1 MRCRNGY
8 SMVLTMDD
16 VKKPKDVSPSALKA
30 PRMITLSSV
39 DITTRLTFCCA
50 LIIAL
55 MSVGTGIL
63 LWQSHVVRAQANN
76 LKQLDEQFM
85 EVQRVRS
92 LVLSFRDESEQVVR
106 ARNFAR
112 LQQEAPALRNQLND
126 SLRHTQTMFR
136 GIERNNILGPTVFP
150 TLETIQGLLPSQVD
164 SLTALASIGDWEV
177 LTQRVQQPLEPL
189 ENLNAELVR
198 AASRDLQNKC
208 SEVAR
213 QIERAQTQTLF
224 ILPTVSGLTIVIA
237 ALLGF
242 GITQTI
248 TRPLRSLL
256 DGASALASDEFGHHV
271 PVRGRDELAH
281 LSRVFNATT
290 ITLQQFYENL
300 RRSEQELRDVIN
312 AVPAH
317 VWRASPAGEVDFMN
331 ERLQQFIGLS
341 PGDILAWDW
350 QTVLHPDDRAR
361 FVAEWRAAL
370 KDGRGNEGEVRLRR
384 ADGKHRWFLMRNM
397 PLRDGAGNIVRWYGT
412 GVEIED
418 RKRAEQERQRLRQ
431 LEADLAHMNRVSMMG
446 ELTASLAHE
455 INQPITA
462 AAASATACV
471 RWLRRE
477 TPDIVEACA
486 AASKIDSDVRRAA
499 DIIERVRSLYRGD
512 TARREPVNVNEIIQ
526 DMIVLLRDAANRNSI
541 SICTELDLG
550 VPMIAA
556 DRVQLQ
562 QVLMNL
568 MLNGIDAMKDT
579 MGDLT
584 VTSTRTEDDQIL
596 IAVSDSGC
604 GLPTDCSERLFEA
617 FFTTKPQGT
626 GMGLCIS
633 RRIVESHG
641 GRLWA
646 SDNTVRGATFQ
657 ITLPNEAYPRLP
669 SAVRHHPLLSTEI
682 NTRGDSAGTRELPGC

>member
-1 MRCRNGY
+1 
-8 SMVLTMDD
+8 MDD
-16 VKKPKDVSPSALKA
+16 VNRHVNGESPSVKA
-30 PRMITLSSV
+30 ARMIGLISRV
-39 DITTRLTFCCA
+39 DINTRLTLCFV

-63 LWQSHVVRAQANN
+63 LWQSRVMRAQANR
-76 LKQLDEQFM
+76 LKEMDEQFM
-85 EVQRVRS
+85 EVQRVHA
-92 LVLSFRDESEQVVR
+92 LVLSFRNESEELVK
-106 ARNFAR
+106 ARNLAR
-112 LQQEAPALRNQLND
+112 LQQEAPVLRNRLND
-126 SLRHTQTMFR
+126 SLRQTQTVFR
-136 GIERNNILGPTVFP
+136 GIEPNNTLDPTVLP
-150 TLETIQGLLPSQVD
+150 TLETIQGLLPSQID
-164 SLTALASIGDWEV
+164 SLTTLALVADWDA
-177 LTQRVQQPLEPL
+177 LSQRMEQPVETL
-189 ENLNAELVR
+189 ENLSAELVDT
-198 AASRDLQNKC
+198 ASRDLRNKR
-208 SEVAR
+208 SEAAR

-224 ILPTVSGLTIVIA
+224 ILPTVSGLTIVMA

-256 DGASALASDEFGHHV
+256 DGASALASGEFGHHV

-281 LSRVFNATT
+281 LSLVFNQTT
-290 ITLQQFYENL
+290 MKLQDLYENL
-300 RRSEQELRDVIN
+300 RRGEQELRDVIN

-317 VWRASPAGEVDFMN
+317 VWRATPTGEVDFMN

-341 PGDILAWDW
+341 PGDILGWDW

-397 PLRDGAGNIVRWYGT
+397 PLRDGTGNIVRWYGT

-477 TPDIVEACA
+477 TPDIVEASA

-512 TARREPVNVNEIIQ
+512 TAKREPVNVNRIIQ

-541 SICTELDLG
+541 SIRTELDLG
-550 VPMIAA
+550 LPMIAA

-579 MGDLT
+579 RGDLT

-596 IAVSDSGC
+596 ITVSDSGC
-604 GLPTDCSERLFEA
+604 GLPADWSERLFEA

-646 SDNTVRGATFQ
+646 SDNAVRGATFQ
-657 ITLPNEAYPRLP
+657 ITLPREAGPRSP
-669 SAVRHHPLLSTEI
+669 SAVRHHSLLSAEI
-682 NTRGDSAGTRELPGC
+682 NIRGDSAGTKELPGC

>member
-1 MRCRNGY
+1 
-8 SMVLTMDD
+8 MDD
-16 VKKPKDVSPSALKA
+16 ANRHVDGESRSVKAA
-30 PRMITLSSV
+30 RMIGLISRV
-39 DITTRLTFCCA
+39 DIHTRLTLCFV

-63 LWQSHVVRAQANN
+63 LWQSRVMRAQANR
-76 LKQLDEQFM
+76 LKEMDEQFM
-85 EVQRVRS
+85 EVQRVHA
-92 LVLSFRDESEQVVR
+92 LVLSFRNESEQLVK
-106 ARNFAR
+106 ARNLAR
-112 LQQEAPALRNQLND
+112 LQQEAPVLRNRLND
-126 SLRHTQTMFR
+126 SLRQTQTVFR
-136 GIERNNILGPTVFP
+136 GIEPNNTLDPSVLP
-150 TLETIQGLLPSQVD
+150 TLETIQGLLPSQID
-164 SLTALASIGDWEV
+164 SLTTLASVADWDA
-177 LTQRVQQPLEPL
+177 LSQRMEQPVETLESL
-189 ENLNAELVR
+189 SAELVDT
-198 AASRDLQNKC
+198 ASRDLRNKR
-208 SEVAR
+208 SEAAR

-224 ILPTVSGLTIVIA
+224 ILPTVSGLTIVMA

-256 DGASALASDEFGHHV
+256 DGASALASGEFGHHV

-281 LSRVFNATT
+281 LSLVFNQTT
-290 ITLQQFYENL
+290 IKLQDLYENL
-300 RRSEQELRDVIN
+300 RRGEQELRDVIN

-341 PGDILAWDW
+341 PGDILGWDW

-397 PLRDGAGNIVRWYGT
+397 PLRDSAGNIVRWYGT

-477 TPDIVEACA
+477 TPDIVEASA
-486 AASKIDSDVRRAA
+486 AASKIDSDVRRAS

-512 TARREPVNVNEIIQ
+512 TAKREPVNVNEIIQ

-550 VPMIAA
+550 LPMIVA

-579 MGDLT
+579 RGDLT

-604 GLPTDCSERLFEA
+604 GLPADWTERLFEA

-646 SDNTVRGATFQ
+646 TDNAVRGATFQ
-657 ITLPNEAYPRLP
+657 ITLPSEADPRSP
-669 SAVRHHPLLSTEI
+669 STVRHHPLLSAEM
-682 NTRGDSAGTRELPGC
+682 NTRGDSAGTNELPGC

>member
-1 MRCRNGY
+1 
-8 SMVLTMDD
+8 MDD
-16 VKKPKDVSPSALKA
+16 VNRHVDGESPSVKA
-30 PRMITLSSV
+30 ARMIGLISRV
-39 DITTRLTFCCA
+39 DIRTRLTLCFV

-63 LWQSHVVRAQANN
+63 LWQSRVMRAQANR
-76 LKQLDEQFM
+76 LKEMDEQFM
-85 EVQRVRS
+85 EVQRVHA
-92 LVLSFRDESEQVVR
+92 LVLSFRNESEQLVK
-106 ARNFAR
+106 ARNLAR
-112 LQQEAPALRNQLND
+112 LQQEAPVLRNRLND
-126 SLRHTQTMFR
+126 SLRQTQTVFR
-136 GIERNNILGPTVFP
+136 GIEPNNTLDPTVLP
-150 TLETIQGLLPSQVD
+150 TLETIQGLLPSQID
-164 SLTALASIGDWEV
+164 SLITLASAADWDA
-177 LTQRVQQPLEPL
+177 LSQRMEQPVETL
-189 ENLNAELVR
+189 ENLSAELVDT
-198 AASRDLQNKC
+198 ASRDLRNKR
-208 SEVAR
+208 SEAAR
-213 QIERAQTQTLF
+213 QIERAQTQTLL
-224 ILPTVSGLTIVIA
+224 ILPTVSGLTIVMA

-256 DGASALASDEFGHHV
+256 DGASALASGEFGHHV
-271 PVRGRDELAH
+271 PVRGRDELAR
-281 LSRVFNATT
+281 LSQAFNQTT
-290 ITLQQFYENL
+290 MKLQDLYENL
-300 RRSEQELRDVIN
+300 RRGEQELRDVIN
-312 AVPAH
+312 AVPAQ

-341 PGDILAWDW
+341 PGDILGWDW

-397 PLRDGAGNIVRWYGT
+397 PLRDCTGNIVRWYGT

-477 TPDIVEACA
+477 TPDIVEASA

-512 TARREPVNVNEIIQ
+512 TAKREPVNVNEIIQ

-541 SICTELDLG
+541 SIRTELDLG
-550 VPMIAA
+550 LPMIVA
-556 DRVQLQ
+556 DRIQLQ

-579 MGDLT
+579 RGDLT
-584 VTSTRTEDDQIL
+584 VTSTSTEDDQIL

-604 GLPTDCSERLFEA
+604 GLPADWSERLFEA

-646 SDNTVRGATFQ
+646 SENAIRGATFQ
-657 ITLPNEAYPRLP
+657 ITLPSEADPRSP
-669 SAVRHHPLLSTEI
+669 STASHHPLLSAEV
-682 NTRGDSAGTRELPGC
+682 NTRGDSAGTNELPGC

>member
-1 MRCRNGY
+1 
-8 SMVLTMDD
+8 MDD
-16 VKKPKDVSPSALKA
+16 ANRHVDGESRSVKAA
-30 PRMITLSSV
+30 RMIGLISRV
-39 DITTRLTFCCA
+39 DIHTRLTLCFV

-63 LWQSHVVRAQANN
+63 LWQSRVMRAQANR
-76 LKQLDEQFM
+76 LKEMDEQFM
-85 EVQRVRS
+85 EVQRVHA
-92 LVLSFRDESEQVVR
+92 LVLSFRNESEQLVK
-106 ARNFAR
+106 ARNLAR
-112 LQQEAPALRNQLND
+112 LQQEAPALRNRLND
-126 SLRHTQTMFR
+126 SLRQTQTVFR
-136 GIERNNILGPTVFP
+136 GIEPNNTLDPTVLP
-150 TLETIQGLLPSQVD
+150 TLETIQGLLPSQID
-164 SLTALASIGDWEV
+164 SLTTLASVADWDA
-177 LTQRVQQPLEPL
+177 LSQRMEQPVETLESL
-189 ENLNAELVR
+189 SAELVDTT
-198 AASRDLQNKC
+198 SRDLRNKR
-208 SEVAR
+208 SEAAR

-224 ILPTVSGLTIVIA
+224 ILPTVSGLTIVMA

-256 DGASALASDEFGHHV
+256 DGASALASGEFGHHV

-281 LSRVFNATT
+281 LSLVFNQTT
-290 ITLQQFYENL
+290 IKLQDLYENL

-341 PGDILAWDW
+341 PGDILGWDW

-397 PLRDGAGNIVRWYGT
+397 PLRDSAGNIVRWYGT

-477 TPDIVEACA
+477 TPDIVEASA
-486 AASKIDSDVRRAA
+486 AASKIDSDVRRAS

-512 TARREPVNVNEIIQ
+512 TAKREPVNVNEIIQ

-550 VPMIAA
+550 LPMIVA

-579 MGDLT
+579 RGDLT

-604 GLPTDCSERLFEA
+604 GLPADWTERLFEA

-646 SDNTVRGATFQ
+646 TDNAVRGATFQ
-657 ITLPNEAYPRLP
+657 ITLPSEADPRSP
-669 SAVRHHPLLSTEI
+669 STVRHHPLLSAES
-682 NTRGDSAGTRELPGC
+682 NTRGDSAGTNELPGC

>member
-1 MRCRNGY
+1 
-8 SMVLTMDD
+8 MDD
-16 VKKPKDVSPSALKA
+16 VNRHVNGETPSVKA
-30 PRMITLSSV
+30 AGMIGLISRV
-39 DITTRLTFCCA
+39 DIHTRLTLCFV

-63 LWQSHVVRAQANN
+63 LWQSRVMRAQANR
-76 LKQLDEQFM
+76 LKEMDEQFM
-85 EVQRVRS
+85 EVQRVHA
-92 LVLSFRDESEQVVR
+92 LVLSFRNESEQLVK
-106 ARNFAR
+106 ARNLAR
-112 LQQEAPALRNQLND
+112 LQQEAPVLRNRLND
-126 SLRHTQTMFR
+126 SLRQTQTVFR
-136 GIERNNILGPTVFP
+136 GIEPNNTLDPTVLP
-150 TLETIQGLLPSQVD
+150 TLETIQGLLPSQID
-164 SLTALASIGDWEV
+164 SLTTLASVADWDA
-177 LTQRVQQPLEPL
+177 LSQRMEQPVETLESL
-189 ENLNAELVR
+189 SAELVDT
-198 AASRDLQNKC
+198 ASRDLRNKR
-208 SEVAR
+208 SEAAR

-224 ILPTVSGLTIVIA
+224 ILPTVSGLTIVMA

-256 DGASALASDEFGHHV
+256 DGASALASGEFGHHV

-281 LSRVFNATT
+281 LSLVFNQTT
-290 ITLQQFYENL
+290 IKLQDLYENL

-341 PGDILAWDW
+341 PGDILGWDW
-350 QTVLHPDDRAR
+350 QTVLHPDDRTR

-384 ADGKHRWFLMRNM
+384 TDGKHRWFLMRNM

-477 TPDIVEACA
+477 TPDIVEASA

-512 TARREPVNVNEIIQ
+512 TAKREPVNVNEIIQ
-526 DMIVLLRDAANRNSI
+526 DMIVLLRDAANRSSI
-541 SICTELDLG
+541 SIRTELDLG
-550 VPMIAA
+550 LPMIAA

-579 MGDLT
+579 RGDLT

-604 GLPTDCSERLFEA
+604 GLPADWTERLFEA

-646 SDNTVRGATFQ
+646 SDNAVRGATFHV
-657 ITLPNEAYPRLP
+657 TLPNEADPRSP
-669 SAVRHHPLLSTEI
+669 STVSHHPPLSAEM
-682 NTRGDSAGTRELPGC
+682 NTRGDSAGTNELPGC

>member
-1 MRCRNGY
+1 
-8 SMVLTMDD
+8 MDD
-16 VKKPKDVSPSALKA
+16 VKKPVNGESPSVKAARMVALIS
-30 PRMITLSSV
+30 RVNIN
-39 DITTRLTFCCA
+39 TRLTLCFV

-63 LWQSHVVRAQANN
+63 FWQSHLMRTQANR
-76 LKQLDEQFM
+76 LKEMDEQFM
-85 EVQRVRS
+85 EVQRVHA
-92 LVLSFRDESEQVVR
+92 LVLSFRNESQQLVK
-106 ARNFAR
+106 ARNLAR
-112 LQQEAPALRNQLND
+112 LQQEAPALRNRLND
-126 SLRHTQTMFR
+126 SLRQTQTVFR
-136 GIERNNILGPTVFP
+136 GIEPKNTLDPTVLP
-150 TLETIQGLLPSQVD
+150 TLETIQGLLPSQID
-164 SLTALASIGDWEV
+164 SLTTLASVADWDA
-177 LTQRVQQPLEPL
+177 LSQRMEQPVETL
-189 ENLNAELVR
+189 ENLSAELVDT
-198 AASRDLQNKC
+198 ASRDLRSKR
-208 SEVAR
+208 SEAAR

-237 ALLGF
+237 AFLGF

-248 TRPLRSLL
+248 TRPLRSLVH
-256 DGASALASDEFGHHV
+256 GASALASGEFGHHV
-271 PVRGRDELAH
+271 SVQGRDELAH
-281 LSRVFNATT
+281 LSRVFNTTT
-290 ITLQQFYENL
+290 ITLQQLYENL

-317 VWRASPAGEVDFMN
+317 VWRASPTGEVDFMN

-341 PGDILAWDW
+341 PGDILGWDW

-361 FVAEWRAAL
+361 FVAEWRTAL

-455 INQPITA
+455 INQPIAA

-477 TPDIVEACA
+477 TPDIVEASA
-486 AASKIDSDVRRAA
+486 AASKIDSDVRRAS

-512 TARREPVNVNEIIQ
+512 TAKREPVNVNEIIQ
-526 DMIVLLRDAANRNSI
+526 DMIVLLQDAAKRNSI
-541 SICTELDLG
+541 SIRTELDLG
-550 VPMIAA
+550 LPMIAA

-579 MGDLT
+579 RGDLT
-584 VTSTRTEDDQIL
+584 VTSTRTEGDQIL

-604 GLPTDCSERLFEA
+604 GLPADCSERLFEA

-641 GRLWA
+641 GLLWA

-657 ITLPNEAYPRLP
+657 FTLPNEAYPRLP
-669 SAVRHHPLLSTEI
+669 SAMRHHSLLSAEI
-682 NTRGDSAGTRELPGC
+682 NTRGDSAGIMELPSC

>member
-1 MRCRNGY
+1 
-8 SMVLTMDD
+8 MDD
-16 VKKPKDVSPSALKA
+16 ANRHVDGESRSVKAA
-30 PRMITLSSV
+30 RMIGLISRV
-39 DITTRLTFCCA
+39 DIHTRLTLCFV

-63 LWQSHVVRAQANN
+63 LWQSRVMRAQANR
-76 LKQLDEQFM
+76 LKEMDEQFM
-85 EVQRVRS
+85 EVQRVHA
-92 LVLSFRDESEQVVR
+92 LVLSFRNESEQLVK
-106 ARNFAR
+106 ARNLAR
-112 LQQEAPALRNQLND
+112 LQQEAPALRNRLND
-126 SLRHTQTMFR
+126 SLRQTQTVFR
-136 GIERNNILGPTVFP
+136 GIEPNNTLDPTVLP
-150 TLETIQGLLPSQVD
+150 TLETIQGLLPSQID
-164 SLTALASIGDWEV
+164 SLTTLASVADWDA
-177 LTQRVQQPLEPL
+177 LSQRMEQPVETLESL
-189 ENLNAELVR
+189 SAELVDT
-198 AASRDLQNKC
+198 ASRDLRNKR
-208 SEVAR
+208 SEAAR

-224 ILPTVSGLTIVIA
+224 ILPTVSGLTIVMA

-256 DGASALASDEFGHHV
+256 DGASALASGEFGHHV

-281 LSRVFNATT
+281 LSLVFNQTT
-290 ITLQQFYENL
+290 IKLQDLYENL
-300 RRSEQELRDVIN
+300 RRGEQELRDVIN

-341 PGDILAWDW
+341 PGDILGWDW

-397 PLRDGAGNIVRWYGT
+397 PLRDSAGNIVRWYGT

-477 TPDIVEACA
+477 TPDIVEASA
-486 AASKIDSDVRRAA
+486 AASKIDSDVRRAS

-512 TARREPVNVNEIIQ
+512 TAKREPVNVNEIIQ

-550 VPMIAA
+550 LPMIVA

-579 MGDLT
+579 RGDLT

-604 GLPTDCSERLFEA
+604 GLPADWTERLFEA

-646 SDNTVRGATFQ
+646 TDNAVRGATFQ
-657 ITLPNEAYPRLP
+657 ITLPSEADPRSP
-669 SAVRHHPLLSTEI
+669 STVRHHPLLSAES
-682 NTRGDSAGTRELPGC
+682 NTRGDSAGTNELPGC

>member
-1 MRCRNGY
+1 
-8 SMVLTMDD
+8 MDD
-16 VKKPKDVSPSALKA
+16 ANRHVDGESRSVKAA
-30 PRMITLSSV
+30 RMIGLISRV
-39 DITTRLTFCCA
+39 DINTRLTLCFV

-63 LWQSHVVRAQANN
+63 LWQSRVMRAQANR
-76 LKQLDEQFM
+76 LKEMDEQFM
-85 EVQRVRS
+85 EVQRVHA
-92 LVLSFRDESEQVVR
+92 LVLSFRNESEQLVK
-106 ARNFAR
+106 ARNLVR
-112 LQQEAPALRNQLND
+112 LQQEAPLLRNQLND
-126 SLRHTQTMFR
+126 SLRQTQTVFR
-136 GIERNNILGPTVFP
+136 GIEPNNTLDPTVLP
-150 TLETIQGLLPSQVD
+150 TLETIQGLLPSQID
-164 SLTALASIGDWEV
+164 SLTTLASLADWDA
-177 LTQRVQQPLEPL
+177 LSQRMEQPVETL
-189 ENLNAELVR
+189 ENLSAELVDT
-198 AASRDLQNKC
+198 ASRDLRNKR
-208 SEVAR
+208 SEAAR
-213 QIERAQTQTLF
+213 QMERAQTQTLF
-224 ILPTVSGLTIVIA
+224 ILPTVSGLTIVMA

-256 DGASALASDEFGHHV
+256 DGASALASGEFGHHV

-281 LSRVFNATT
+281 LSLAFNQTT
-290 ITLQQFYENL
+290 IKLQDLYENL
-300 RRSEQELRDVIN
+300 RRGEQELRDVIN

-317 VWRASPAGEVDFMN
+317 VWRATPTGEVDFMN

-397 PLRDGAGNIVRWYGT
+397 PLRDSAGNIVRWYGT

-477 TPDIVEACA
+477 TPDIVEASA

-512 TARREPVNVNEIIQ
+512 TARREPVNVNGIIQ

-550 VPMIAA
+550 LPMIAA

-579 MGDLT
+579 RGDLT

-604 GLPTDCSERLFEA
+604 GLPADWSERLFEA

-646 SDNTVRGATFQ
+646 TNNPLRGATFHV
-657 ITLPNEAYPRLP
+657 TLPSEADPHSL
-669 SAVRHHPLLSTEI
+669 STVRHHPSLSAEI
-682 NTRGDSAGTRELPGC
+682 NTRGDSAGTNELPSC

>member
-1 MRCRNGY
+1 
-8 SMVLTMDD
+8 MDD
-16 VKKPKDVSPSALKA
+16 VKKHVNGESPSVKA
-30 PRMITLSSV
+30 ARMIALISRV
-39 DITTRLTFCCA
+39 NIHTRLTLCFV

-63 LWQSHVVRAQANN
+63 FWQSHLMRTQANR
-76 LKQLDEQFM
+76 LKEMDEQFM
-85 EVQRVRS
+85 EVQRVHA
-92 LVLSFRDESEQVVR
+92 LVLSFRNESEQLVE
-106 ARNFAR
+106 ARNLAR
-112 LQQEAPALRNQLND
+112 LQQEAPALRNRLKD
-126 SLRHTQTMFR
+126 SLRQTQAVFR
-136 GIERNNILGPTVFP
+136 GIEPKNTLDPTVLP
-150 TLETIQGLLPSQVD
+150 TLETIQGLLPSQID
-164 SLTALASIGDWEV
+164 SLTTLASVADWDA
-177 LTQRVQQPLEPL
+177 LSQRMEQPVETL
-189 ENLNAELVR
+189 ENLSAELVDT
-198 AASRDLQNKC
+198 ASRDLRSKR
-208 SEVAR
+208 SEAAR

-237 ALLGF
+237 AFLGF

-248 TRPLRSLL
+248 TRPLRSLVH
-256 DGASALASDEFGHHV
+256 GASALASGEFGHHV
-271 PVRGRDELAH
+271 SVQGRDELAH

-290 ITLQQFYENL
+290 ITLQQLYENL

-317 VWRASPAGEVDFMN
+317 VWRASPTGEVDFMN

-341 PGDILAWDW
+341 PGDIFGWDW
-350 QTVLHPDDRAR
+350 QTVLHPGDRAR

-431 LEADLAHMNRVSMMG
+431 FEADLAHMNRVSMMG

-477 TPDIVEACA
+477 TPDIVEASA

-512 TARREPVNVNEIIQ
+512 TAKRESVNVNEIIQ
-526 DMIVLLRDAANRNSI
+526 DMIVLLQDAAKRNSI
-541 SICTELDLG
+541 SIHTELDLG
-550 VPMIAA
+550 LPMITA

-579 MGDLT
+579 RGDLT

-604 GLPTDCSERLFEA
+604 GLPADWTERLFEA

-641 GRLWA
+641 GRLCA

-657 ITLPNEAYPRLP
+657 FTLPNEADPRLS
-669 SAVRHHPLLSTEI
+669 SAVRHHALLSAEI
-682 NTRGDSAGTRELPGC
+682 NTRGDSAGIMEA

>member
-1 MRCRNGY
+1 
-8 SMVLTMDD
+8 MDD
-16 VKKPKDVSPSALKA
+16 VNRHVNGESPSVKA
-30 PRMITLSSV
+30 ARMIGLISRV
-39 DITTRLTFCCA
+39 DINTRLTLCFV

-63 LWQSHVVRAQANN
+63 LWQSRVMRAQANR
-76 LKQLDEQFM
+76 LKEMDEQFM
-85 EVQRVRS
+85 EVQRVHA
-92 LVLSFRDESEQVVR
+92 LVLSFRNESEQLVK
-106 ARNFAR
+106 ARNLAR
-112 LQQEAPALRNQLND
+112 LQQEAPVLRNQLND
-126 SLRHTQTMFR
+126 SLRQTQTVFR
-136 GIERNNILGPTVFP
+136 GIEPNNTLDPTVLP
-150 TLETIQGLLPSQVD
+150 TLETIQGLLPSQID
-164 SLTALASIGDWEV
+164 SLTTLASVADWDA
-177 LTQRVQQPLEPL
+177 LSQRMEQPVETL
-189 ENLNAELVR
+189 ENLSAELVDT
-198 AASRDLQNKC
+198 ASRDLRNKR
-208 SEVAR
+208 SEAAR

-224 ILPTVSGLTIVIA
+224 ILPTVSGLTIVMA

-256 DGASALASDEFGHHV
+256 DGASALASGEFGHHV

-281 LSRVFNATT
+281 LSLVFNQTT
-290 ITLQQFYENL
+290 MKLQDLYENL
-300 RRSEQELRDVIN
+300 RRGEQELRDVIN

-317 VWRASPAGEVDFMN
+317 VWRATPTGEVDFMN

-341 PGDILAWDW
+341 PGDILGWDW

-397 PLRDGAGNIVRWYGT
+397 PLRDGTGNIVRWYGT

-477 TPDIVEACA
+477 SPDIVEASA

-512 TARREPVNVNEIIQ
+512 TARREPVNVNGIIQ
-526 DMIVLLRDAANRNSI
+526 DMIILLRDAANRNSI
-541 SICTELDLG
+541 SIRTELDLG
-550 VPMIAA
+550 LPMIAA

-579 MGDLT
+579 RGDLT

-604 GLPTDCSERLFEA
+604 GLPADWSERLFEA

-646 SDNTVRGATFQ
+646 SDNAVRGATFHV
-657 ITLPNEAYPRLP
+657 TLPNES
-669 SAVRHHPLLSTEI
+669 SAVRHHPPLSAEI
-682 NTRGDSAGTRELPGC
+682 NTRGDAAGTNELPSC